1 MSLLR
6 DAKGVVFRMNLMI
19 QKPKL
24 TKLFWITLAFIY
36 LFVVT
41 VIFAL
46 LTLPESTFDTE
57 NPTHVMAAVKL
68 SYVRFTLAC
77 ISMVIYPIILF
88 SSLKYAKY
96 LTVSLTAWAIA
107 MYIDDHLVLYRVIE
121 YPSRG
126 VAVFLLSSRPILLAC
141 LMWMSFEL
149 TFTNPKAR

>member
-6 DAKGVVFRMNLMI
+6 DAVGVVFRMNLMI

-46 LTLPESTFDTE
+46 LTLPEGKFDTE

-126 VAVFLLSSRPILLAC
+126 VVVFLLSSRPILLAC

>member
-1 MSLLR
+1 MSVLR
-6 DAKGVVFRMNLMI
+6 DAKAVIFRMNLMI

-24 TKLFWITLAFIY
+24 SELFWITLAFTY
-36 LFVVT
+36 LFLVLVMY
-41 VIFAL
+41 VL

-68 SYVRFTLAC
+68 SYFRFSLVSV
-77 ISMVIYPIILF
+77 SMVIYPIILF

-107 MYIDDHLVLYRVIE
+107 MYIDDHLVLYSVIE

-126 VAVFLLSSRPILLAC
+126 VVVLLLSIRPFLLAC
-141 LMWMSFEL
+141 LIWMSFEL
-149 TFTNPKAR
+149 TFTKPKAR